1 MLVHETRASC
11 EGKLRAGAEKA
22 WGDDDD
28 DDDGGGDD
36 DDGGGD
42 GSPCYGFTPKK
53 YLYCDRRV
61 LIPTGASGLHTHR
74 ELNHEDDDVALHTYP
89 RRSRWT

>member
-1 MLVHETRASC
+1 MNEDDDDDKDDD
-11 EGKLRAGAEKA
+11 ED
-22 WGDDDD
+22 GDDDFDDDDNDD
-28 DDDGGGDD
+28 DDDGDDDD

-53 YLYCDRRV
+53 HLYCERRV
-61 LIPTGASGLHTHR
+61 LIPTGASGLHTHKER
-74 ELNHEDDDVALHTYP
+74 HHEDDDVALHTYP